1 MHKNE
6 TIFKQRAEYVQ
17 KRCANAIHV
26 EREIKRLAKE
36 LFLSESTIYKDLK
49 RTFPDQS
56 FKDGNTVCTNK
67 NKY

>member
-17 KRCANAIHV
+17 KRVANATHT

-49 RTFPDQS
+49 RKFDS
-56 FKDGNTVCTNK
+56 HDGTNFCK
-67 NKY
+67 SKY